1 LSTELASHLTGRYL
15 QFQVLP
21 FSFAGFLKAKDFL
34 LDEMIGLKEKQGM
47 LLSYLDDY
55 ILTGGFPEVV
65 VKGVD
70 QQGYLKTLF
79 DGILFK
85 DIVKRYKVR
94 QPQRLYDIGLYL
106 LANHSNEFSLTR
118 LKNIL

>member
-1 LSTELASHLTGRYL
+1 M
-15 QFQVLP
+15 
-21 FSFAGFLKAKDFL
+21 
-34 LDEMIGLKEKQGM
+34 DEMIGLKEKQGM

-55 ILTGGFPEVV
+55 MLTRGFPEVV